1 MMAGSANCAPQ
12 NIHHMRVKMSE
23 EADDLDDGEDG
34 TDSVRPIR
42 ALMRGLETLQELNRH
57 NGATVTDI
65 AKAVKLPRTT
75 AYRVLETLCVSG
87 FAIRDPSDD
96 RYRLTLKVRSLSDGF
111 DDEAW
116 VRDIARPL
124 MAKLGKEIVWPLAIA
139 TLHGTS
145 MLTRETTD
153 KDSPLA
159 LERYSAGTRLPVLR
173 SSSGRVHLS
182 FCSEEQR
189 STLLDIL
196 ARSEKP
202 EDQMA
207 RDRALVNRILAE
219 VKKNGWALYDNP
231 NLAELNLAV
240 PVFAKGRV
248 LAGLVMR
255 FIRTAMPPDQAVEK
269 YIPFLRRTADEIGKA
284 FETYP
289 Q

>member
-1 MMAGSANCAPQ
+1 
-12 NIHHMRVKMSE
+12 MSDVQDQDDDL
-23 EADDLDDGEDG
+23 ADDGGG

-87 FAIRDPSDD
+87 FALRDPSDD

-116 VRDIARPL
+116 VHDIAKPL
-124 MAKLGKEIVWPLAIA
+124 ITKLGKEVVWPLAIS

-145 MLTRETTD
+145 MLVRETTD

-159 LERYSAGTRLPVLR
+159 LERYSAGVRVPVLG
-173 SSSGRVHLS
+173 SSSGRVHLAM
-182 FCSEEQR
+182 CSDEQR
-189 STLLDIL
+189 ATMLEVL
-196 ARSEKP
+196 ARSERP
-202 EDQMA
+202 EDKLA
-207 RDRALVNRILAE
+207 RDKALVSRILAE
-219 VKKNGWALYDNP
+219 VRKNGWALYDNP
-231 NLAELNLAV
+231 ALAELNLAV

-255 FIRTAMPPDQAVEK
+255 FIRSAMTPDQAVEK
-269 YIPFLRRTADEIGKA
+269 YVPFMKRTADEIGKA
-284 FETYP
+284 FESTP
-289 Q
+289 